1 MKMAYKFNHRVQEDV
16 RPGLTFSHKQKRS
29 LELYKKK
36 QELQTKR
43 PKSYHEQEKET
54 REKGLNTA
62 IPAENKG
69 FQLLAKMGFKPGASL
84 GKSQSGLKEPIN
96 VIVKENAAGV
106 GREEHVKTVKQKKL
120 QLKQITMK
128 KQEQKF
134 KAANVEKSIM
144 WTLKRDF
151 YKAQRVCEELDFR
164 EGVKVPQDS
173 YFWTRDTMR
182 KLKQADAEKS
192 EESGSESESDDD
204 EYEQQITEENLFR
217 IIDYLREKYLY
228 CLYCVFTATSQ
239 EDLETNCPGR
249 YRLDHDSEEL

>member
-1 MKMAYKFNHRVQEDV
+1 MYIYILIREKEDI
-16 RPGLTFSHKQKRS
+16 RPGLVFSHGQKRN

-36 QELQTKR
+36 QEQQHKR

-54 REKGLNTA
+54 REKGLSTA
-62 IPAENKG
+62 ISAENKG

-96 VIVKENAAGV
+96 VIVKDSTAGV
-106 GREEHVKTVKQKKL
+106 GREDHVKKIKQMKDVA
-120 QLKQITMK
+120 MK
-128 KQEQKF
+128 KREQSF

-164 EGVKVPQDS
+164 ENVKVPNEV
-173 YFWTRDTMR
+173 YFWTRETMR
-182 KLKQADAEKS
+182 KLRQKDVEGS
-192 EESGSESESDDD
+192 ESESESDDE
-204 EYEQQITEENLFR
+204 EYEEQITEENLFH
-217 IIDYLREKYLY
+217 IIDYLREKYMY

-239 EDLETNCPGR
+239 EDLQTNCPGR
-249 YRLDHDSEEL
+249 YRVDHDSEEL